1 MEARTR
7 VRRGS
12 WPLPAYIQLGFL
24 VLRDV
29 YKIKPENARNG
40 QGPPT
45 FSLLLFLY
53 FLAVLGLRCGKQ
65 SLRLLC
71 ASSLQ
76 WVVLLQSAGT
86 RAGGLSGGGAWAYL
100 SWGGWNLSSPTRG
113 RTCVSCIGRQTLHP
127 WTTREVPI

>member
-29 YKIKPENARNG
+29 YKIKPKNARSG

-53 FLAVLGLRCGKQ
+53 FLAVLGLHCGKE
-65 SLRLLC
+65 SLQLLC

-76 WVVLLQSAGT
+76 WVLLLQSAGT
-86 RAGGLSGGGAWAYL
+86 RAGGVSGSGAHFMILNGGSASGWLVYL
-100 SWGGWNLSSPTRG
+100 DRRG
-113 RTCVSCIGRQTLHP
+113 QSRP
-127 WTTREVPI
+127 

>member
-1 MEARTR
+1 VEARTR

-29 YKIKPENARNG
+29 YKIKPKNARSG

-53 FLAVLGLRCGKQ
+53 FLAVLGLHCGKESMQ
-65 SLRLLC
+65 LLC

-76 WVVLLQSAGT
+76 WVLLLQSAGT
-86 RAGGLSGGGAWAYL
+86 RAGGVSGSGAWA
-100 SWGGWNLSSPTRG
+100 
-113 RTCVSCIGRQTLHP
+113 
-127 WTTREVPI
+127 